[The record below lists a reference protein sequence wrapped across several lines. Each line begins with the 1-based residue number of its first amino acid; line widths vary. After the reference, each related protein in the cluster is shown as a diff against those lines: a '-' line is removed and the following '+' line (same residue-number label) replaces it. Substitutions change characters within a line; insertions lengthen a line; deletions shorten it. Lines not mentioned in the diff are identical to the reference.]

1 MTEPSSVEPFPAEKR
16 ERLVSI
22 FYPKRASF
30 IFYYVFGTVL
40 FIVGTGFMTVTS
52 YGGLGRDLVSWSL
65 SAGAMVFG
73 MILVIWAE
81 SRRWFTLYIITTWN
95 IRVRTGVFSRK
106 TRRIFFDEIVL
117 IQCSGPPDERRV
129 GMGDVEIYTSIDD
142 EKPALIFDGVHN
154 PDGVREI
161 ISRFVDTIPDPL
173 PWAHLDRA

>member
-1 MTEPSSVEPFPAEKR
+1 MTEPVSGEPFPAEKR

-65 SAGAMVFG
+65 SAGAMIFG
-73 MILVIWAE
+73 VILVSWAE

-95 IRVRTGVFSRK
+95 IRVRKGVFSRK
-106 TRRIFFDEIVL
+106 TKRVFYDEITL
-117 IQCSGPPDERRV
+117 LQCSGPPDERKV
-129 GMGDVEIYTSIDD
+129 GMGDVEIYTSDT
-142 EKPALIFDGVHN
+142 EAPSLVFDGVHN

-161 ISRFVDTIPDPL
+161 IKRFVDTIPEPV
-173 PWAHLDRA
+173 PWAHLDRS